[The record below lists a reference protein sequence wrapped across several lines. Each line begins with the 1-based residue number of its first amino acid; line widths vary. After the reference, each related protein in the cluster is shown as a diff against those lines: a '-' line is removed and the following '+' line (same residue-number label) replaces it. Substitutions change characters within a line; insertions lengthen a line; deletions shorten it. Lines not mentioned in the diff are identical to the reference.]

1 MMHATGDALLAF
13 FEHVA
18 MRDPEQLEKLMR
30 EPSFSVQPGRW
41 SFSLPDLHAFL
52 VREHA
57 EFRGV
62 DYKAFRRMLFDSP
75 VNQATRAHGAEITIA
90 ENRRKVDESTY
101 ALVWSNP

>member
-1 MMHATGDALLAF
+1 MHGSSNVLLTF

-18 MRDPEQLEKLMR
+18 RRDPEQLEKLMR

-57 EFRGV
+57 DFRDV
-62 DYKAFRRMLFDSP
+62 NYKAFRRMLFDSP
-75 VNQATRAHGAEITIA
+75 VNQATREHGAEITIA
-90 ENRRKVDESTY
+90 ENRHKVDESTY
-101 ALVWSNP
+101 ALVWQKR